1 MSCHMKHKSWLVLP
15 TLLMAWGV
23 MLWIQWSSELPMAIN
38 LIGIPLLMLLL
49 GLLAGLAMEGEDN

>member
-1 MSCHMKHKSWLVLP
+1 MKHKSWLVLP